1 MCVPPVQT
9 SKIPQ
14 APLFFHAYAYLAAGL
29 WDLGVLYPT
38 IPAPWR
44 NPLGKG
50 GGAFLH
56 TPPSPAQPSTLSILG
71 KLRHGGVKMRAGRA
85 GVRLILLVPPKTP
98 LWSHGK
104 AGGRRGGGQTIRLFQ
119 NRHRKVLAPGPG
131 ERVPEAAG
139 TARGLGGSG
148 GAPASTPHPPSRPR
162 APPQR
167 EGGSCQHPSSLP
179 ASWGATSFSGLR
191 PAPGRGGWFSLWSK
205 GPQKKRGGGAAAGGH
220 PLPAETAAAPRPSPA
235 TSWLGLSGVAML
247 AFRWH
252 QGWVVP
258 PGSSRR
264 NSNRPAKFFFSPSFF
279 PSKMLPPF

>member
-205 GPQKKRGGGAAAGGH
+205 GPQKKRGGGRQLGDTPSQQRPQRHRGPA
-220 PLPAETAAAPRPSPA
+220 LPR
-235 TSWLGLSGVAML
+235 V
-247 AFRWH
+247 
-252 QGWVVP
+252 GWV
-258 PGSSRR
+258 S
-264 NSNRPAKFFFSPSFF
+264 AA
-279 PSKMLPPF
+279 